1 MPSSLHKL
9 DPITLLRELE
19 SRSRHHAMGLPM
31 QVEIQNTW
39 SGVGFRIGDIRLV
52 VEMDSVSEILSIP
65 GFTRIPGAH
74 PWVKGLANVRGTL
87 IPIID
92 LRILLNA
99 GMVKQEKRTRML
111 VIKEDGAVA
120 GFMVDEVY
128 GMRHFIATDRQ
139 DDLPNAEDFIQPYIL
154 GSYIQNDM
162 PWGLFDMNKISSSTA
177 FHQVA
182 ARTV

>member
-1 MPSSLHKL
+1 LSLHKL

-19 SRSRHHAMGLPM
+19 TRSRHHAMGLPM
-31 QVEIQNTW
+31 QLQIRDTW
-39 SGVGFRIGDIRLV
+39 SGVGFRIDDIRLV
-52 VEMDSVSEILSIP
+52 TEMDMVSEILSIP
-65 GFTRIPGAH
+65 NFTRIPGAQ

-99 GMVKQEKRTRML
+99 GQVKQEKRSRML
-111 VIKEDGAVA
+111 VVKADGAVA

-128 GMRHFIATDRQ
+128 GMRHFFESDKQ
-139 DDLPNAEDFIQPYIL
+139 DGLPNSAEFIEPYIL
-154 GSYIQNDM
+154 GSYQLDDNY
-162 PWGLFDMNKISSSTA
+162 WGLFDMNKISSSTA

-182 ARTV
+182 ARMA

>member
-1 MPSSLHKL
+1 MSNSLHKL

-31 QVEIQNTW
+31 QLEIRNTW
-39 SGVGFRIGDIRLV
+39 SGVGFRLGEVRLV
-52 VEMDSVSEILSIP
+52 LEMDSVSEILSIP
-65 GFTRIPGAH
+65 SFTRIPGAQ

-92 LRILLNA
+92 LRVLLNA
-99 GMVKQEKRTRML
+99 GTVKQEKRTRML
-111 VIKEDGAVA
+111 VIKEDGGVA

-128 GMRHFIATDRQ
+128 GMRHFFTTDRQ
-139 DDLPNAEDFIQPYIL
+139 DDLPNADEFIQPYIL
-154 GSYIQNDM
+154 GSYVQNDLL
-162 PWGLFDMNKISSSTA
+162 WGLFDMGKISSSTA

-182 ARTV
+182 ARIA